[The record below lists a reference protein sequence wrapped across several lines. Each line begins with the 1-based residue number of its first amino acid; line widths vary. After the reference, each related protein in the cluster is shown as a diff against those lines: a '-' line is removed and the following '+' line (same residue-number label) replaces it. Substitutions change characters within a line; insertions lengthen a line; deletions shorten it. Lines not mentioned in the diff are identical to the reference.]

1 MTEPP
6 KTITFRRLSYN
17 IKLISLR
24 QGRNS
29 VKRDIGRS
37 GVQIIKHNNNLSIS
51 CFVGLWLRY
60 TPPSSLR
67 RKRLCVK
74 QNSYSP

>member
-6 KTITFRRLSYN
+6 KIVTFRRLSQK

-37 GVQIIKHNNNLSIS
+37 EVHTIKDNKNYNICQCLNL
-51 CFVGLWLRY
+51 
-60 TPPSSLR
+60 
-67 RKRLCVK
+67 
-74 QNSYSP
+74 N